1 MNRNKRSV
9 GLVLMLVG
17 ILLFIGAGTLT
28 VHNVHDSNRASEAAD
43 AVMSELLVAVAAKKD
58 VEIMSHPMNEV
69 YIPDDKKPDDKK
81 EETPEYVVYPEKSLP
96 TVEIEGQRYIGYI
109 EFPSLGLILPVAGE
123 EWSYEALDKTPCLYS
138 GSVYTDNAIIA
149 GHNYTAHFG
158 QLSRLSKGDEVIFT
172 DVEGNVF
179 RYELSWT
186 ETINEN
192 DSEAMH
198 AGDDWDLTLFTCNY
212 TGNRRYTLR
221 CIRV

>member
-1 MNRNKRSV
+1 MNRKNRSV
-9 GLVLMLVG
+9 GLILMLVG
-17 ILLFIGAGTLT
+17 ILLFIGAAALT
-28 VHNVHDSNRASEAAD
+28 VYNVYDSNRASEAAD
-43 AVMSELLVAVAAKKD
+43 EVMSELLLAVGTKKD
-58 VEIMSHPMNEV
+58 KDAETTSQLMNEV
-69 YIPDDKKPDDKK
+69 YIPDDKK
-81 EETPEYVVYPEKSLP
+81 EEAPEYVVYPEKSLP
-96 TVEIEGQRYIGYI
+96 TVEIKGQRYIGYI
-109 EFPSLGLILPVAGE
+109 EFPDLGLILPVAGE

-138 GSVYTDNAIIA
+138 GSVYTDDAIIA

-158 QLSRLSKGDEVIFT
+158 PLSRLSKGSEVIFT

-192 DSEAMH
+192 DSDAMH

-221 CIRV
+221 CVRV